1 MTYEVNT
8 CCNCQALMTLEW
20 VTSDC

>member
-8 CCNCQALMTLEW
+8 SCNCQALMTLE
-20 VTSDC
+20 